1 MIPRS
6 LRLPPHPPCMDA
18 PVARDSE
25 NPSIDEA
32 ARPSLSQVWQLPL
45 LLVSVI
51 LFGAGLYL
59 ARPGDPTPQYAAT
72 LGRIG
77 QLIDAGQYDN
87 AIKALGEIE
96 QAVPMLPLPMQ
107 GEFYAHIADSHYLQ
121 QKSKGWSVEA
131 NHKKIVAGYNEAKKR
146 KIKLDA
152 SQKERLAATLAALGR
167 QEQALAVLGE
177 LGEAGYVGRQDLIKK
192 MIQSAMTASP
202 RRVNEAE
209 HLIQTLESEPGLT
222 TANAAWAVAR
232 QSQILLDRDEV
243 DRAIELLLRRI
254 RLMTLDDANAPLGEL
269 AVQLGKAYL
278 VDGDPSTAER
288 WLLRAKQSLALED
301 DLNAAVLL
309 ALGDIRFAEG
319 NIVEALEHYGTITR
333 QFEASPRYHD
343 ALVGKAE
350 AEARLQSFDRALVDY
365 ENAVKLYTGPK
376 GATGAQHDRLLNS
389 LATQHELRFG
399 EGHYAAALRFL
410 KLETRLQKPPLPS
423 NLILRLAQTHEQ
435 LARAALGLA
444 DGEEDTRES
453 WAAVTDP
460 KKRKRAAEHYAQ
472 AADYYLSHAR
482 AVTIQSDEAYGES
495 LWRAGEYY
503 DRSGLYKRAIDVFA
517 EYREGRPEDPL
528 AMTATLRLGRSYQA
542 SGRFDEAIV
551 LFKQLVEEHPKS
563 PEAYQSLVPLASSY
577 INTTP
582 PRIDAA
588 EQVLRSV
595 VEDHPALRPESNEYR
610 EALIALGQLYYRR
623 GGEGD
628 YGRAIERINEA
639 VSRYGTD
646 LRIPELRFQLGD
658 SYRKSVEQI
667 TAKLESGQLPPS
679 KRMALR
685 AERARRLDEAQ
696 QHFGAVI
703 DAFERPGQSALGEL
717 EQLYL
722 RNSYFY
728 RADCAYDLGRFEGTD
743 GAIALYEKALQKYG
757 RDPAALVALIQIV
770 NAYSE
775 LGQHAKAKVVN
786 ERAKV
791 LLKQI
796 PEEMFDD
803 PNLPMS
809 RYHWQRWLDWTSQLS
824 SADNDAGGVAP

>member
-1 MIPRS
+1 
-6 LRLPPHPPCMDA
+6 MDA
-18 PVARDSE
+18 TVARDTD

-32 ARPSLSQVWQLPL
+32 ARPTLSQVWQLPL
-45 LLVSVI
+45 LLVSVV

-59 ARPGDPTPQYAAT
+59 ARPGDPTPQYAAS
-72 LGRIG
+72 LVRIG

-87 AIKALGEIE
+87 AIEALADIE
-96 QAVPMLPLPMQ
+96 QAVPMLPLEMQ

-121 QKSKGWSVEA
+121 QKAKGWNLEA
-131 NHKKIVAGYNEAKKR
+131 NHKKIVSGYTEATKR
-146 KIKLDA
+146 KVKLADT
-152 SQKERLAATLAALGR
+152 QKERLADALASLGR
-167 QEQALAVLGE
+167 EEQALKILE
-177 LGEAGYVGRQDLIKK
+177 DLGEAGYAGRQDLLKR
-192 MIQSAMTASP
+192 MVASAMNATP

-209 HLIQTLESEPGLT
+209 HLIRTLEAEPGLT
-222 TANAAWAVAR
+222 LANAAWAVAR
-232 QSQILLDRDEV
+232 QSDILLDRGEI

-254 RLMTLDDANAPLGEL
+254 RLLTLDNADAPLGEL
-269 AVQLGKAYL
+269 AVQLGRAYL

-288 WLLRAKQSLALED
+288 WLMRAKQSLASED
-301 DLNAAVLL
+301 PLNAEVLL
-309 ALGDIRFAEG
+309 AMGDIRFEEG
-319 NIVEALEHYGTITR
+319 NIVEALEHYGAITR
-333 QFEASPRYHD
+333 QFEASPRYRD

-365 ENAVKLYTGPK
+365 ERAVELYTADANAAGP
-376 GATGAQHDRLLNS
+376 QRERLRKS
-389 LATQHELRFG
+389 LATQHELRYG
-399 EGHYAAALRFL
+399 EGHHAAALRFL
-410 KLETRLQKPPLPS
+410 ELERRLYASPLPGH
-423 NLILRLAQTHEQ
+423 LILRLAQTHEA
-435 LARAALGLA
+435 LARSALGLT
-444 DGEEDTRES
+444 DDEEDTREA
-453 WAAVTDP
+453 WAAVSDP
-460 KKRKRAAEHYAQ
+460 QKRKRAAEHYAE

-482 AVTIQSDEAYGES
+482 AVTIQDDKAYGES

-542 SGRFDEAIV
+542 SGRFNEAIV

-577 INTTP
+577 ISTTP
-582 PRIDAA
+582 PNIDAA

-639 VSRYGTD
+639 VSRYGED
-646 LRIPELRFQLGD
+646 ERIPQLRFQLGD
-658 SYRKSVEQI
+658 AYRKSVDQI
-667 TAKLESGQLPPS
+667 TEKLNGGQLPPS

-685 AERARRLDEAQ
+685 AEKARRLDEAQ

-703 DAFERPGQSALGEL
+703 DAYERPGRSALSEL

-722 RNSYFY
+722 RNGYFY

-796 PEEMFDD
+796 PEEKFDD